1 MKVLKKIFSYQI
13 SFDEN
18 EIILKHKITSML
30 YLSLLGGLGLLMFS
44 VFRYLKG
51 NTIVSIA
58 QLIFGIFLLVGFY
71 YLKRYKG
78 FYKIYS
84 IVIFVIFFLY
94 IHIIFFYVPENSLN
108 ILWIIL
114 APVLIFYFLDRAI
127 GTFFLFLLLGF
138 IAYLIY
144 VEYPYTVVEYITLF
158 FVLTTTSLITYAYE
172 NLKDSENSRL
182 KKYNK
187 KLKDEVKA
195 RTYELAKLNENLQD
209 RVEEELA
216 KTTRQEQM
224 LLRQNRM
231 ANLGQMI
238 DAIAHQW
245 RQPLMNINAILMNI
259 DSDLEFN
266 KNSKYIQKR
275 VENIF
280 ELTAHMSRTIEDF
293 RNMYK
298 TGREQETF
306 ALKDLIQ
313 EVLRILKA
321 SLKGATVESKI
332 GSDIVLNVCRSEL
345 SQILIIIISNSI
357 DAFKISNIEMPKISI
372 AATKTDKDFII
383 KVRDNAGGI
392 GSDTI
397 SKIFDPYFTTKSQNG
412 GTGLG
417 LYIAQII
424 ITHNMKGKILVHSSG
439 ESSEFI
445 IKIPRS
451 LK

>member
-1 MKVLKKIFSYQI
+1 MNFLNKIFSHKME
-13 SFDEN
+13 FDEN

-44 VFRYLKG
+44 IFRYLKG
-51 NTIVSIA
+51 NTIVSITQA
-58 QLIFGIFLLVGFY
+58 IFGIILLIGFY
-71 YLKRYKG
+71 YLKRNKN

-84 IVIFVIFFLY
+84 IVIFVIFFIY

-127 GTFFLFLLLGF
+127 GTFFLFLLLSF

-158 FVLTTTSLITYAYE
+158 FVLTTTALIMYAYE

-182 KKYNK
+182 KKYNE
-187 KLKDEVKA
+187 KLREKVAD
-195 RTYELAKLNENLQD
+195 RTEELAKLNENLQE

-266 KNSKYIQKR
+266 KNSKDIQKR
-275 VENIF
+275 LEDIF
-280 ELTAHMSRTIEDF
+280 ELTDHMSKTIEDF

-298 TGREQETF
+298 TGREQENF
-306 ALKDLIQ
+306 ILKELVA
-313 EVLRILKA
+313 EVLNILKA
-321 SLKGATVESKI
+321 SLKGVVINSKI
-332 GSDIVLNVCRSEL
+332 EPNLILNVCKSEL
-345 SQILIIIISNSI
+345 SQVFIIIISNAI
-357 DAFKISNIEMPKISI
+357 DAFKISDKKNLNISI
-372 AATKTDKDFII
+372 IANKTDKEFII
-383 KVRDNAGGI
+383 KIKDNAGGI
-392 GSDTI
+392 RTDTI

-417 LYIAQII
+417 LYIAKII
-424 ITHNMKGKILVHSSG
+424 ITHNMKGVIMVHSNG
-439 ESSEFI
+439 TNSEFI
-445 IKIPRS
+445 IKIPRR